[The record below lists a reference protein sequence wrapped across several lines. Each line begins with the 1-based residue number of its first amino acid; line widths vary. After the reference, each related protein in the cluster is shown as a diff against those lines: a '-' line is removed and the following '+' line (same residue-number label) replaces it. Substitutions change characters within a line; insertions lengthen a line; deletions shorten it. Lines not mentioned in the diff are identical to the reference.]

1 MMGISFSCLMA
12 LLEEP
17 SGAAEGL
24 VRCLAARGRYYK
36 PRARCSLAE
45 ALPWATFIIIAHA
58 PLPPY
63 TQSQFPEINMFSSC
77 FRLLAIS
84 GLFLFGNIVNDH

>member
-12 LLEEP
+12 LLEEH
-17 SGAAEGL
+17 SVATEGL

-45 ALPWATFIIIAHA
+45 ALPRATFIIIARA
-58 PLPPY
+58 PCPLPPSPNF
-63 TQSQFPEINMFSSC
+63 QK
-77 FRLLAIS
+77 
-84 GLFLFGNIVNDH
+84 